1 MSAEKLYLTAV
12 KNVDVGI
19 EPIKGFVNRAFV
31 TSSCFRIDNC
41 YDGTRM
47 CFLLGVHIEPPPSQ
61 WAFVEV
67 KYGVLD
73 KDDWGVPAD
82 KWKRIDYITWLR
94 FVDMFVGE
102 ESSFNCES
110 LEQCRQIKCLLTTLP
125 DGNTPAIKCD
135 LGMNVGKTANRLS
148 DCLVGRFL
156 TTWQVKFPLFL
167 LYGDRISTARE
178 LNDIAA
184 ALTDINDVAYSIKID
199 RHNVKKRECI
209 DKLKGLEISL
219 KEKEDELSEL
229 FEESADAMNILSDTY
244 GIEIDIEERCCTKPE
259 VEV

>member
-1 MSAEKLYLTAV
+1 MSSEKLYLTAV
-12 KNVDVGI
+12 KNVDAGI

-31 TSSCFRIDNC
+31 TTSWFRIDNC
-41 YDGTRM
+41 YEGTRM
-47 CFLLGVHIEPPPSQ
+47 RFLLGVHIEPPPSQ

-73 KDDWGVPAD
+73 KDDWGIPAD

-102 ESSFNCES
+102 ERSFDCES
-110 LEQCRQIKCLLTTLP
+110 LDQCRQIKCLLTTLP
-125 DGNTPAIKCD
+125 DGKTPAIKCD
-135 LGMNVGKTANRLS
+135 LGMNVGKIANRLS

-167 LYGDRISTARE
+167 LYGDRISNARE
-178 LNDIAA
+178 LNDISA
-184 ALTDINDVAYSIKID
+184 ALTDINDVAYNIKSD
-199 RHNVKKRECI
+199 RHNVRKSECI
-209 DKLKGLEISL
+209 DNLKGLEISL
-219 KEKEDELSEL
+219 KAWEDELSEL